1 MTKKK
6 VLIIEDNEQQRVSL
20 HESLEVRGFTVYS
33 AGRVN
38 EARELAEKH
47 WEDLDVAV
55 LDMRLEDPEEPST
68 TGADIGIEFRR
79 SKSSFPPESLIYS
92 AYAEIDY
99 YRLALK
105 LGVAVYLSKQED
117 NMTDV
122 IRHVRVLALRRALN
136 GENPETADKVARVAV
151 RSQSRAEAILKFCQ
165 SVLKPEFES
174 CLGAP
179 FVVLFSEGNNT
190 QNCADNANL
199 PPGSSQFY
207 HTLQA
212 LAHGKGN
219 LTEPFILEV
228 SELEDPTDPEMARL
242 YDKLNMAAFVPLS
255 ISQDFRL
262 SIGILQERESEKYRV
277 PEDAR
282 ALCKVLGQYLRP
294 TVLENMLSIWSQWT
308 ELRATRYNTAK
319 LCLFVGQEVKDI
331 LPTPGEDELS
341 LPEDSLGRLWNLAD
355 DLTDTGQLLTHLE
368 NIRWDEN
375 SRLVSAREIAET
387 SWEWIVQAEGKL
399 GKGFT
404 IEGNC
409 TIEADRGDLE
419 IAVSRLLHWF
429 AQRLEHTP
437 FDVDPLVSVKCLED
451 AAGPTIIFE
460 DRSQRLNTK
469 LRENMFAPFT
479 QAVPIP
485 LTFDE
490 GENAKQGASAETA
503 SGDTA
508 TGEMRRKHAGRY
520 LPLYLAKML
529 VEGRYHGTLE
539 DHSDDEDLKDRSYG
553 HRIVM
558 QFPPDRKKAEG
569 FKSVDTQK
577 P

>member
-1 MTKKK
+1 MAKKK
-6 VLIIEDNEQQRVSL
+6 ILIIEDDEPKRLSL
-20 HESLEVRGFTVYS
+20 HEDLEVRDFEVYS
-33 AGRVN
+33 AGRVA

-47 WEDLDVAV
+47 WEDLDVTI
-55 LDMRLEDPEEPST
+55 LDMRLEDPDEPDI

-92 AYAEIDY
+92 AYAEIDF

-117 NMTDV
+117 SHMDV
-122 IRHVRVLALRRALN
+122 VRHVRVLALRRALN
-136 GENPETADKVARVAV
+136 GENPATADKVARIAALS
-151 RSQSRAEAILKFCQ
+151 RSRSEAILKFCQ
-165 SVLKPEFES
+165 NVIKPEFET

-179 FVVLFSEGNNT
+179 FVVLFSEGNVT
-190 QNCADNANL
+190 QNAADNANL
-199 PPGSSQFY
+199 PQGSSQFY
-207 HTLQA
+207 HTIQA

-228 SELEDPTDPEMARL
+228 RELEKTTDPEMARL

-262 SIGILQERESEKYRV
+262 SIGILEGRESEKYRV
-277 PEDAR
+277 PEDAK
-282 ALCKVLGQYLRP
+282 ALCKVMAQYLRP
-294 TVLENMLSIWSQWT
+294 TVFENMLSIWSQWT

-331 LPTPGEDELS
+331 LPAQGEGELS
-341 LPEDSLGRLWNLAD
+341 LTEDSLGRLWNLAD

-375 SRLVSAREIAET
+375 SRLVSAKEIAET
-387 SWEWIVQAEGKL
+387 SWEWITQAEGKS
-399 GKGFT
+399 GKGFI
-404 IEGNC
+404 IEGDC

-429 AQRLEHTP
+429 AQRLEYTP

-451 AAGPTIIFE
+451 DAGPTIIFE
-460 DRSQRLNTK
+460 DRSQRLNPK
-469 LRENMFAPFT
+469 LRESMFAPFT
-479 QAVPIP
+479 QAVPVP
-485 LTFDE
+485 LKYE
-490 GENAKQGASAETA
+490 VEKAKQDAAETA
-503 SGDTA
+503 LEDPA
-508 TGEMRRKHAGRY
+508 TRETRRKHAGRY

-539 DHSDDEDLKDRSYG
+539 DHSDDEDLKERSYG

-558 QFPPDRKKAEG
+558 QFPPNGRKVEGVKAG
-569 FKSVDTQK
+569 NAQK